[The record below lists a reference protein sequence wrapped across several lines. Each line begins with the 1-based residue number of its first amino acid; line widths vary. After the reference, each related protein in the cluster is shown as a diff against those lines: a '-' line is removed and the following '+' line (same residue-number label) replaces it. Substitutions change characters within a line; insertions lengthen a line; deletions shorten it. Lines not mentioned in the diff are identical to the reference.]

1 MPKKLKK
8 KTIDE
13 DEIVDDEK
21 EIDGV
26 EDDDEDEDDELAAA
40 GMHVEDEDEEEA
52 E

>member
-8 KTIDE
+8 KLINE

-26 EDDDEDEDDELAAA
+26 EDDEDEDDELAAA
-40 GMHVEDEDEEEA
+40 GMHVEDEDEKEET

>member
-8 KTIDE
+8 KIADE